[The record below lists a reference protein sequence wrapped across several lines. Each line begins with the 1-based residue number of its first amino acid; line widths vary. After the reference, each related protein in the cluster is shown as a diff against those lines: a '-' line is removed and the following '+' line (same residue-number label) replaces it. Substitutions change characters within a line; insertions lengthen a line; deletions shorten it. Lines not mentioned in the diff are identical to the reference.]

1 MNDIVLPPFDAAVL
15 AAAVDCCCFGELSC
29 VKTRTRAFCIIAY
42 LLNRKITKDTEI
54 GSWL

>member
-1 MNDIVLPPFDAAVL
+1 MNDNVLPPFVAAVL

-54 GSWL
+54 VSRL